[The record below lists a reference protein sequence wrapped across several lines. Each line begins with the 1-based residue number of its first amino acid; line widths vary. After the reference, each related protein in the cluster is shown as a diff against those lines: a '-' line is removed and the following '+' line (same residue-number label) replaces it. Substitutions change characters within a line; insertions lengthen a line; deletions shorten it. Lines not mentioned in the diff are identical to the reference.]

1 MERSRTSPVA
11 VAHSQVTLLVTSP
24 DEVVSVSVVDGL
36 PAGLEALDS
45 AIYTNQPST
54 GAGGQGGDW
63 WWWWFNPFQVRGV
76 VFFFFVRVGSYDR
89 SALFIVAVA
98 GSVLRRRIISWIWHY
113 TSDMIG

>member
-1 MERSRTSPVA
+1 MEFSRISSVA

-36 PAGLEALDS
+36 PAGLEALDT

-63 WWWWFNPFQVRGV
+63 WWWWFNPFQVRV
-76 VFFFFVRVGSYDR
+76 SFFLFYDISVLFLVEAAG
-89 SALFIVAVA
+89 SAL
-98 GSVLRRRIISWIWHY
+98 RRIISWIWHY
-113 TSDMIG
+113 SSDMIG